1 MQGKLHPRLLAKY
14 IFKRVGFRD
23 PDVLIGPSYGEDAAI
38 IKVENTKLIAVH
50 ADPITGAVSNIGK
63 LAVNIACNDIAVRGA
78 VPRWLV
84 FVLCLP
90 PENYESILNEI
101 TLQVDEEAKKLK
113 VMVVGGH
120 TEVTEWL
127 DRPFIVMTCI
137 GTIRDRYIT
146 TDAAKPGE
154 AVIAVKWAALEGTSI
169 LASDYE
175 DTLVKR
181 GVSRETIQRAV
192 KFIDYIS
199 VVKEALALSE
209 LPVSAMHDPTE
220 GGVAAGLAEIAYASN
235 VEIEVWEDKI
245 PLRKE
250 TVKICNALNI
260 DPLKLISSGMLIAT
274 IDKNLVEEA
283 KSRMEKL
290 GLNLSVIGEVKKGRG
305 LIIHRANGKTEKV
318 GPYVRDELFRIS
330 EEL

>member
-1 MQGKLHPRLLAKY
+1 
-14 IFKRVGFRD
+14 
-23 PDVLIGPSYGEDAAI
+23 
-38 IKVENTKLIAVH
+38 
-50 ADPITGAVSNIGK
+50 
-63 LAVNIACNDIAVRGA
+63 
-78 VPRWLV
+78 
-84 FVLCLP
+84 
-90 PENYESILNEI
+90 
-101 TLQVDEEAKKLK
+101 
-113 VMVVGGH
+113 
-120 TEVTEWL
+120 
-127 DRPFIVMTCI
+127 
-137 GTIRDRYIT
+137 
-146 TDAAKPGE
+146 
-154 AVIAVKWAALEGTSI
+154 
-169 LASDYE
+169 
-175 DTLVKR
+175 
-181 GVSRETIQRAV
+181 
-192 KFIDYIS
+192 
-199 VVKEALALSE
+199 
-209 LPVSAMHDPTE
+209 DPTE